1 MRIAGPTLGAPLGI
15 AVVVAGCAVMSGCF
29 GNSSPPPNANPNDAG
44 VVSGDASVSD
54 AGAGVDAAAG
64 DGATAQEA
72 GVADASGST
81 GFDATVS
88 EGGATS
94 GGQDA
99 APSPGACVPTGSMGT
114 ARSYFYIG
122 ALSSGKV
129 LVAGGGDQST
139 IAFATAEL
147 YDPATGAFTATGP
160 MSTPRVPA
168 LPNSMVALQDGR
180 MLVAGGDD
188 DSCTAL
194 SSAELYDPGAGTW
207 SLTGSM
213 TYQRDNAMAVGLANG
228 EVLVSGGYAASAVEC
243 HAVTAAAQVSA
254 ELYDPSTGMFA
265 VTGSPLSP
273 RAAGAI
279 TLMSNGSALLV
290 DGEDLGNSPFNG
302 TAEVYDPTSDGG
314 TFSAAGM
321 PPGPAGYAFAYA
333 LPDGQVLVKTLDT
346 GGVVSLYDPASNT
359 FTTQPADPAAAGITC
374 GVALSSGDVFVAGG
388 AQAEVYQAST
398 GSWQLLGNM
407 VVSRTVC
414 GAAELPNGD
423 VLIVGGTD
431 TSGSSV
437 TSAEVCNPHPAA
449 NDGG

>member
-1 MRIAGPTLGAPLGI
+1 
-15 AVVVAGCAVMSGCF
+15 MSGCF
-29 GNSSPPPNANPNDAG
+29 GSSSPPPNANANDAG
-44 VVSGDASVSD
+44 VVSGDGSVSD

-64 DGATAQEA
+64 DGGTAHEA
-72 GVADASGST
+72 GVADAGGST
-81 GFDATVS
+81 GLDATRS
-88 EGGATS
+88 EGG
-94 GGQDA
+94 A

-114 ARSYFYIG
+114 ARSYFYSG

-129 LVAGGGDQST
+129 LVAGGGDQTT

-147 YDPATGAFTATGP
+147 YDPTTGMFTATGP
-160 MSTPRVPA
+160 MSTTRVPT

-180 MLVAGGDD
+180 MLVAGGRD

-194 SSAELYDPGAGTW
+194 SSAEVYDPAAGTW

-213 TYQRDNAMAVGLANG
+213 TYQRDNAMAVGLADG
-228 EVLVSGGYAASAVEC
+228 QVLVSGGYAASAEEC
-243 HAVTAAAQVSA
+243 DGVTAAAQVSA
-254 ELYDPSTGMFA
+254 ELYAPSSGKFA
-265 VTGSPLSP
+265 MTGSPLSP

-290 DGEDLGNSPFNG
+290 DGEDFGNSPFNG
-302 TAEVYDPTSDGG
+302 TAEVFDPTSDGG

-333 LPDGQVLVKTLDT
+333 LPNGQVLVKTLDT
-346 GGVVSLYDPASNT
+346 DGDVSLYDPASNT

-398 GSWQLLGNM
+398 GSWQLLGNT
-407 VVSRTVC
+407 VVNRTVC
-414 GAAELPNGD
+414 GAVELPDGN
-423 VLIVGGTD
+423 VLVIGGTD
-431 TSGSSV
+431 TSGASV
-437 TSAEVCNPHPAA
+437 TSTSTTSTSCRCRRCASWRSGTTACRKSRPAPGSA
-449 NDGG
+449 SR

>member
-1 MRIAGPTLGAPLGI
+1 MRIAGPALDEPIWVAIVLAGAI
-15 AVVVAGCAVMSGCF
+15 CVVMSGCF
-29 GNSSPPPNANPNDAG
+29 GSSSAPSNPNANDAG
-44 VVSGDASVSD
+44 VVNGDASASD
-54 AGAGVDAAAG
+54 AAAGVDATAG
-64 DGATAQEA
+64 DGATTEGSAHAE
-72 GVADASGST
+72 ASGTT
-81 GFDATVS
+81 GPDATAT
-88 EGGATS
+88 EGGA
-94 GGQDA
+94 
-99 APSPGACVPTGSMGT
+99 APGPGACVPTGSMAT
-114 ARSYFYIG
+114 ARSYFYTG
-122 ALSSGKV
+122 ALGSGKV

-139 IAFATAEL
+139 NAFATAEL
-147 YDPATGAFTATGP
+147 YDPATGAFSATGP

-180 MLVAGGDD
+180 MLVAGGKDD
-188 DSCTAL
+188 NCTAL

-213 TYQRDNAMAVGLANG
+213 AYERDNAMAVALANG
-228 EVLVSGGYAASAVEC
+228 QVLVSGGYAASAIEC
-243 HAVTAAAQVSA
+243 SGVTSAAQASA
-254 ELYDPSTGMFA
+254 ELYDPSNGTFA
-265 VTGSPLSP
+265 IAGSPLSP

-290 DGEDLGNSPFNG
+290 DGEDFGNSPYNG

-314 TFSAAGM
+314 TFSAAGT

-333 LPDGQVLVKTLDT
+333 LPSGRILVKTLDT
-346 GGVVSLYDPASNT
+346 GGVVSLYDPSSNT
-359 FTTQPADPAAAGITC
+359 FTTEPIDPAAAGITC

-398 GSWQLLGNM
+398 GSWQSLGSM

-414 GAAELPNGD
+414 GAAELPNGN
-423 VLIVGGTD
+423 VLVVGGTD
-431 TSGSSV
+431 TSGASV